1 MCVCM
6 YMCVYIYIYIYI
18 LFFIFLTHTVYYRM
32 LNKVSC
38 AYSRSL
44 LVIYFIYGSESESVS
59 HPVTFDS
66 VTSWTVAHQAPLC
79 MLIPVS

>member
-1 MCVCM
+1 
-6 YMCVYIYIYIYI
+6 
-18 LFFIFLTHTVYYRM
+18 M

-59 HPVTFDS
+59 RPVTFDS
-66 VTSWTVAHQAPLC
+66 VTSWTVALQAPLC
-79 MLIPVS
+79 MLSPVS